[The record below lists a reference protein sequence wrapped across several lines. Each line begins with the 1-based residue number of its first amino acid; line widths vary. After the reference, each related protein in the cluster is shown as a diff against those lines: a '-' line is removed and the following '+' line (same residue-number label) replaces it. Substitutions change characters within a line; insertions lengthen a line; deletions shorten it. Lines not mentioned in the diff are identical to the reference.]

1 MEKIVGIKFKNTS
14 KVYYF
19 APEHPNA
26 VYEVGQGVIVETAK
40 GLEYGNVVFGVKEV
54 DDDDV
59 VKPLKPVVR
68 KTTKKDDDLI
78 RENEKKIP
86 NAIKIAEEK
95 VLKNNLDMKIVG
107 AEYSYDGKKIIFY
120 FTADCRIDFREL
132 VKDLAQAFKIRIE
145 LRQIGIRDETKL
157 IGGLGPC
164 GRECCCS
171 SCVPDFKKVSIKMA
185 KNQGL
190 SLNPTKISGLCGRL
204 MCCLEYE
211 NGYYAEVCK
220 KMPKQGG
227 QVSTPEGNGVV
238 ISNNMLK
245 LLVKVKITKGDG
257 SEIYKDFA
265 LKDIRFNKSQND
277 VKDDDENLEELK
289 ELLD

>member
-40 GLEYGNVVFGVKEV
+40 GLEYGNVVFGIKEV

-95 VLKNNLDMKIVG
+95 
-107 AEYSYDGKKIIFY
+107 E
-120 FTADCRIDFREL
+120 
-132 VKDLAQAFKIRIE
+132 
-145 LRQIGIRDETKL
+145 
-157 IGGLGPC
+157 
-164 GRECCCS
+164 
-171 SCVPDFKKVSIKMA
+171 
-185 KNQGL
+185 
-190 SLNPTKISGLCGRL
+190 
-204 MCCLEYE
+204 
-211 NGYYAEVCK
+211 
-220 KMPKQGG
+220 
-227 QVSTPEGNGVV
+227 
-238 ISNNMLK
+238 
-245 LLVKVKITKGDG
+245 
-257 SEIYKDFA
+257 
-265 LKDIRFNKSQND
+265 
-277 VKDDDENLEELK
+277 
-289 ELLD
+289 